1 MTISP
6 FADSLLFII
15 LNVKFQNSGTKIR
28 RFSDMTKLFT
38 DFQDLRMDYIY
49 AEEVWTHQD
58 TLLGSLAAG
67 PRARVRA

>member
-1 MTISP
+1 
-6 FADSLLFII
+6 
-15 LNVKFQNSGTKIR
+15 
-28 RFSDMTKLFT
+28 MTKLFT

-58 TLLGSLAAG
+58 TLLGSLAAE